1 MNQVL
6 LLNGGKAFCGSGGKL
21 SALLQSVA
29 KEELLQL
36 GKSVVET
43 HIDNG
48 YDLNEEVEKIMS
60 SDALIWQMPAW
71 WMGCPWIVKKYI
83 DEVFMA
89 SNGQFLT
96 GDGRHRTDPEHG
108 YGTGGLLK
116 DKKYMFSVTWNAPL
130 TAFTDQNE
138 FFGGVGVDGVYLPL
152 HKAMQFIGMQA
163 LPTFMCN
170 DVIKNPQIEQYV
182 SDYRQ
187 HILQVFNITACV

>member
-1 MNQVL
+1 MKQIL
-6 LLNGGKAFCGSGGKL
+6 LINGAKAFATSGGKL

-36 GKSVVET
+36 GKTVIET
-43 HIDNG
+43 KIDDG
-48 YDLNEEVEKIMS
+48 YDLGEEVAKIMS
-60 SDALIWQMPAW
+60 SDAIIWQMPAW

-96 GDGRHRTDPEHG
+96 GDGRHRETPDHG
-108 YGTGGLLK
+108 YGTGGLLC
-116 DKKYMFSVTWNAPL
+116 DKQYMFSVSWNAPL
-130 TAFTDQNE
+130 AAFTDKDE

-152 HKAMQFIGMQA
+152 HKAMQFIGMKP

-170 DVIKNPQIEQYV
+170 DVIKNPQIEKFV
-182 SDYRQ
+182 SNYRQ
-187 HILQVFNITACV
+187 HIRQVFQAA